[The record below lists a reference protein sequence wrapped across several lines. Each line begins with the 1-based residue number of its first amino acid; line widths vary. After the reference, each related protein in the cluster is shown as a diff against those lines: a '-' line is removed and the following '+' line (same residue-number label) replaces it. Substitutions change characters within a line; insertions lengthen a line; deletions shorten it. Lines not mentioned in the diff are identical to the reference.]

1 MTARGCCRPSPRA
14 KARRAA
20 LGVGGWLAPGAL
32 LALTPKCPMC
42 LAAYIAVGT
51 GLAIPLK
58 IAASLRTGLL
68 AIALAVLA
76 YSAWR
81 AFASARCVIAASTAR
96 SRASEVR
103 PPS

>member
-1 MTARGCCRPSPRA
+1 VSARGCCRPSPRG

-42 LAAYIAVGT
+42 LAAYVAVGT
-51 GLAIPLK
+51 GLSIPLK
-58 IAASLRTGLL
+58 VAASLRTGLL
-68 AIALAVLA
+68 AIALASLA

-81 AFASARCVIAASTAR
+81 AFAFARSAIAASTAR
-96 SRASEVR
+96 SRASASR
-103 PPS
+103 PPL